1 VLRFTRDYLRGLAE
15 AFRSR
20 AYDQVPFQLADA
32 QNTHTN
38 DPERTR
44 GEITDMDVQDDGLWI
59 TAKLTPQGERVL
71 QDNPRLG
78 VSARIVEDYAR
89 SDGQHYAAAVQHVL
103 GTLDPR
109 IPEGTGWH
117 DVEHDIVN
125 LDIAD
130 LTGRPLDPD
139 ETLAEVRHQLGI
151 GAPRARYRPDGPDV
165 SGLAE
170 GLGLR

>member
-1 VLRFTRDYLRGLAE
+1 MQYKGRTLRFTAGYLRGLLD

-44 GEITDMDVQDDGLWI
+44 GEIVDMDVDGDGLYV
-59 TAKLTPQGERVL
+59 TVAATDAGARVL

-103 GTLDPR
+103 GTLDPVSR
-109 IPEGTGWH
+109 
-117 DVEHDIVN
+117 
-125 LDIAD
+125 
-130 LTGRPLDPD
+130 RP
-139 ETLAEVRHQLGI
+139 
-151 GAPRARYRPDGPDV
+151 APGSPLRRRTARK
-165 SGLAE
+165 AW
-170 GLGLR
+170 